1 MIGAMTGVGAAAPS
15 PYEVAAGD
23 EARGRRQALGLVAG
37 AAAPAAVVVLV
48 VLLLAVGVVVAVP
61 VAVVGWA
68 VAGWLLW
75 RAAPG
80 VVVRGLGAEP
90 ADPGAFARLHNLA
103 ESLCVAAG
111 LPKPAL
117 LVVEDDAPNSLT
129 VGHSRRS
136 ACLVVT
142 SGLAA
147 DLSRLELEAVLA
159 HELSHIRR
167 GDIAVAAAAGATL
180 GPVLKVAPGAGRRLA
195 DRVLAGRE
203 AAADV
208 AAVGLTR
215 YPPALVSALER
226 MRDGAAGPSSP
237 AGRGPA
243 GAALLWNVAPVPS
256 GTADSVEVRI
266 EALLEL

>member
-1 MIGAMTGVGAAAPS
+1 MIGGVTGVAAAAPS
-15 PYEVAAGD
+15 PYEVAAGH
-23 EARGRRQALGLVAG
+23 ASGQRRRALGLVAG
-37 AAAPAAVVVLV
+37 ATAPAAVVVLV
-48 VLLLAVGVVVAVP
+48 VVVLAVGVVVAVP
-61 VAVVGWA
+61 VAVVLWAGLTGW
-68 VAGWLLW
+68 LW

-80 VVVRGLGAEP
+80 LVVRGLGAEP
-90 ADPGAFARLHNLA
+90 ADPDRHARLHNLA

-117 LVVEDDAPNSLT
+117 LVVADDAPNSLS
-129 VGHSRRS
+129 VGLSRQS

-142 SGLAA
+142 SGLA
-147 DLSRLELEAVLA
+147 DKLSRLELEAVLA

-167 GDIAVAAAAGATL
+167 GDIAVSAAAGATL
-180 GPVLKVAPGAGRRLA
+180 GPVLRVAPGAGRRLA
-195 DRVLAGRE
+195 DRVLEGRE

-226 MRDGAAGPSSP
+226 MRDEATGAP
-237 AGRGPA
+237 GRGPS
-243 GAALLWNVAPVPS
+243 GTALLWNVAPVPP
-256 GTADSVEVRI
+256 GTADTVDVRI